1 MNAKTP
7 KQEKKK
13 SNNSGD
19 ENFEDREK
27 TFLYSV
33 YPDGRGPDTDLIE
46 MLEREVIDKNP
57 SIKFEDI
64 AELETA
70 KDIL

>member
-1 MNAKTP
+1 
-7 KQEKKK
+7 
-13 SNNSGD
+13 
-19 ENFEDREK
+19 
-27 TFLYSV
+27 
-33 YPDGRGPDTDLIE
+33 

-57 SIKFEDI
+57 CIKFEDI